1 MFFYYSAVP
10 PALRKTILQNTH
22 DLCLSP
28 LRHVTC
34 AIRTD
39 LLKSIDLWFSHSIC
53 LLQSVPFLSSA
64 KQRSQSVTP
73 YSCQVPWTRVSF
85 IAFIL
90 FHMITYHFFNYKPHF
105 YEIYLLLRCKNLMH
119 NAFLINIAIKNSTG
133 AIGFPVVFLVIF
145 QKSVILWKK
154 EILILAASVRPAW

>member
-39 LLKSIDLWFSHSIC
+39 LLNFSFNLSAPECSLH
-53 LLQSVPFLSSA
+53 LLRQTAFSVGDAVFLS
-64 KQRSQSVTP
+64 
-73 YSCQVPWTRVSF
+73 VSED
-85 IAFIL
+85 
-90 FHMITYHFFNYKPHF
+90 KS
-105 YEIYLLLRCKNLMH
+105 LLLRIC
-119 NAFLINIAIKNSTG
+119 S
-133 AIGFPVVFLVIF
+133 
-145 QKSVILWKK
+145 
-154 EILILAASVRPAW
+154 

>member
-39 LLKSIDLWFSHSIC
+39 LLKSISDFPFYLSAPECSLR
-53 LLQSVPFLSSA
+53 LLRQTALSVGDAVFLSISEN
-64 KQRSQSVTP
+64 KSL
-73 YSCQVPWTRVSF
+73 VPR
-85 IAFIL
+85 ICFIL
-90 FHMITYHFFNYKPHF
+90 GTF
-105 YEIYLLLRCKNLMH
+105 
-119 NAFLINIAIKNSTG
+119 
-133 AIGFPVVFLVIF
+133 
-145 QKSVILWKK
+145 
-154 EILILAASVRPAW
+154 

>member
-34 AIRTD
+34 ANRTD
-39 LLKSIDLWFSHSIC
+39 LLKSISDFHSIC

-73 YSCQVPWTRVSF
+73 YSCQFLKIRVSF
-85 IAFIL
+85 YAFTHD
-90 FHMITYHFFNYKPHF
+90 FV
-105 YEIYLLLRCKNLMH
+105 
-119 NAFLINIAIKNSTG
+119 S
-133 AIGFPVVFLVIF
+133 
-145 QKSVILWKK
+145 
-154 EILILAASVRPAW
+154 